1 MPTLKD
7 LRLASID
14 LTPEVLKLRHLVNL
28 ELAHPFPSMT
38 DTLDLIALNP
48 LLETVALSVKCDGK
62 TDPRPDGAVAIPLLR
77 SLKFNFYPPLPL
89 FHKLSVPKGATIMF
103 SPWTDVEECEAILPE
118 SLEHLLNLSEIKN
131 LYIQRKSGYWVKA
144 SGPSG
149 EVRFE
154 GKYDPELE
162 IQRLPLQFVE
172 KFRYTDIQE
181 SIDLASASRDPSWL
195 SDVFDRLRNL
205 QTLVLDSCALTTL
218 KDIFSLLSRPTH
230 PSVVLSQ
237 SQSLPCPALSIVVVE
252 APHDGTWGDWATPF
266 LQMLCDRAA
275 AGLQLKKVRIVS
287 SPRVKVPRQDDGKRR
302 EMAKL
307 VPWIEVKGLVYEDG
321 KVNEQRA
328 RELFEW
334 EHDVEG
340 FKREDVK
347 GPPGDEE

>member
-1 MPTLKD
+1 M
-7 LRLASID
+7 SID

-48 LLETVALSVKCDGK
+48 LLETVALSVKCEGK

-77 SLKFNFYPPLPL
+77 SLKFNFYSPLPL
-89 FHKLSVPKGATIMF
+89 FHKLSVPKGAAITF
-103 SPWTDVEECEAILPE
+103 SPWTDAEECEAILPE
-118 SLEHLLNLSEIKN
+118 SPEHLHNLSEIKN
-131 LYIQRKSGYWVKA
+131 LYIQRRSGYWVKA

-195 SDVFDRLRNL
+195 SDIFDRSRNL
-205 QTLVLDSCALTTL
+205 QALILDSCALTTM
-218 KDIFSLLSRPTH
+218 KDIFSLLSLPNN
-230 PSVVLSQ
+230 SSAVLSQ
-237 SQSLPCPALSIVVVE
+237 SQNLPCPALSMIVVE
-252 APHDGTWGDWATPF
+252 APHDGTWDDWAPPF
-266 LQMLCDRAA
+266 LQMLRDRAA

-287 SPRVKVPRQDDGKRR
+287 SPRVKVPQQDDGKRR
-302 EMAKL
+302 EMAKF
-307 VPWIEVKGLVYEDG
+307 VPWVEVKRLLYEDG

-334 EHDVEG
+334 QHDIEG
-340 FKREDVK
+340 FAREDLCMK
-347 GPPGDEE
+347 GPLVDEE